1 MIELAICVLIVAIL
15 AAVLAPT
22 MTAKVRDARW
32 SEGRAGAGAL
42 ATGIRTYCAE
52 TGTGHAAIPAGG
64 SFADFRVYEVDLTG
78 KYFKPENYSVGDVAY
93 DLNTGSISYLIT
105 VTAPAG
111 VGGPDRTVDQTGV
124 WSDGR

>member
-1 MIELAICVLIVAIL
+1 VIELAICVLIVSIL
-15 AAVLAPT
+15 AALLAPL
-22 MTAKVRDARW
+22 MTAKVRDAKW

-52 TGTGHAAIPAGG
+52 TGTGHPAIPAGG

-78 KYFKPENYSVGDVAY
+78 KYFQPGNYSVSPVVY
-93 DLNTGSISYLIT
+93 DRNTGSISYLIT
-105 VTAPAG
+105 VRAPASI
-111 VGGPDRTVDQTGV
+111 GGADKTLDQAGT